1 MASLTLLTALFA
13 ASSLALPQTTTPD
26 HQNPTATVDNG
37 VVIGTTTSI
46 PDSETTVNQ
55 FLGIPFGANP
65 IRFSAPEP
73 AKPWDT
79 PYDASRYQ
87 PSCFMQFNYPEA
99 KRNRTIK
106 TFATPGPPAGTSED
120 CLNLNIYAPAGSNA
134 GSKPVAFWIHGGS
147 FLHGSGSLPYY
158 DGSKMAGH
166 EDIIVVTI
174 NYRTNIFGFPTTYDL
189 PEGKWNVG
197 FLDQRLALQ
206 WVQDNI
212 AAFGGDPKKVT
223 IFGESAGAGSVDDL
237 ITAPPKPL
245 PFRAAILQ
253 SGTANTNVTP
263 SGAWEHATKLAKCD
277 KGKFDEVLECM
288 RIVPAT
294 ELKDIIERAALDFKP
309 ISDKGVTLAN
319 FPRDIRL
326 QSRKTNNIMARVPVM
341 LGSTADEARL
351 EDFMNVT
358 IEQALS
364 AWLPNVT
371 TKQADLLK
379 MYYPI
384 GGPGIT
390 NEFDQVVRI
399 ATELGMQC
407 PIRYTA
413 EDFHST
419 GINTWRFMYNA
430 SFPNTEIFNG
440 SGAYHSS
447 EIPTLFGTYPEEG
460 STEFQGKLSRAMQ
473 RAWGQFIRDP
483 QSGPG
488 WGQIPHIGVFGGGVS
503 PDKPGKAF
511 EVFNSTLTEKRCIA
525 FKDML
530 LKGKTEE

>member
-1 MASLTLLTALFA
+1 
-13 ASSLALPQTTTPD
+13 LAIT
-26 HQNPTATVDNG
+26 N
-37 VVIGTTTSI
+37 SI
-46 PDSETTVNQ
+46 S
-55 FLGIPFGANP
+55 
-65 IRFSAPEP
+65 
-73 AKPWDT
+73 
-79 PYDASRYQ
+79 
-87 PSCFMQFNYPEA
+87 
-99 KRNRTIK
+99 
-106 TFATPGPPAGTSED
+106 
-120 CLNLNIYAPAGSNA
+120 
-134 GSKPVAFWIHGGS
+134 
-147 FLHGSGSLPYY
+147 
-158 DGSKMAGH
+158 
-166 EDIIVVTI
+166 
-174 NYRTNIFGFPTTYDL
+174 
-189 PEGKWNVG
+189 

-212 AAFGGDPKKVT
+212 SAFGGDPKKVT

-237 ITAPPKPL
+237 ITAPPEPL

-263 SGAWEHATKLAKCD
+263 TGAWEHATKLAKCD
-277 KGKFDEVLECM
+277 KGNLDEVLECM

-294 ELKDIIERAALDFKP
+294 ELKDIIERAGLVFQP
-309 ISDKGVTLAN
+309 IGDIGVTLAN
-319 FPRDIRL
+319 FPRDVRL

-341 LGSTADEARL
+341 LGSTADEARM
-351 EDFMNVT
+351 EDFMNITVK
-358 IEQALS
+358 QALG

-371 TKQADLLK
+371 TEQVNFLK

-384 GGPGIT
+384 GSPGIT

-419 GINTWRFMYNA
+419 GINTWRFVYNA
-430 SFPNTEIFNG
+430 SFPNTEIFKG

-447 EIPTLFGTYPEEG
+447 EITTLFGTYPEEG
-460 STEFQGKLSRAMQ
+460 ATELQGKLSRAMQ

-488 WGQIPHIGVFGGGVS
+488 WGEIPYIGVFGGGAS
-503 PDKPGKAF
+503 PEKPGKVF
-511 EVFNSTLTEKRCIA
+511 EVSNSTLAEKRCIA

-530 LKGKTEE
+530 LKGKTED